1 MAAKEAET
9 QNAKK
14 ILEKYKSFAI
24 EDIEAFGEDAWF
36 GYCPTCGELQSTL
49 WNEKYCGNCGQ
60 VLDWRNEE
68 VTDVENNSTCILHL
82 VTRTI
87 CTSRLYFRLL

>member
-68 VTDVENNSTCILHL
+68 VTDVENPKAENPEAME
-82 VTRTI
+82 
-87 CTSRLYFRLL
+87 